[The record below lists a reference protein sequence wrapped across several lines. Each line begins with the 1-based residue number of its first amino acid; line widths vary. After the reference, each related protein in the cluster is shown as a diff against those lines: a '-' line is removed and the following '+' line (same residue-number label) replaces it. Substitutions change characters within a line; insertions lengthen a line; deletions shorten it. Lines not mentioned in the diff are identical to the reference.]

1 MPWRVELDA
10 EKLKREKKDKN
21 NANKRQ
27 QDLLQF
33 VKGKDPKPRSDQ
45 PKVPE

>member
-10 EKLKREKKDKN
+10 EELKRQKKDKN
-21 NANKRQ
+21 NAKERQ
-27 QDLLQF
+27 QSLQQW

-45 PKVPE
+45 P